1 MQAALSTLMKGR
13 TTLVVAHRLSTIVD
27 ADLIYV
33 IEDGRVVEQGRHA
46 ELVARG
52 GAYARLYAAQGSENP
67 VPLGAARAR
76 A

>member
-1 MQAALSTLMKGR
+1 VQAALSILMKGR

-33 IEDGRVVEQGRHA
+33 IENGSVVEQGRHA
-46 ELVARG
+46 DLVARG
-52 GAYARLYAAQGSENP
+52 GAYARLYTAQGSENP
-67 VPLGAARAR
+67 IPLDAARAR